1 MNIFWRVVLN
11 LISVSVV
18 VGAAATNNEMLKNL
32 TYFWIWFNLIAGM
45 LGVIIGAKVP
55 NSPLPAWFCRLL
67 WATKIICLVGYG
79 WFWCAVGVII
89 WWLFCYIIEEKKAGS

>member
-1 MNIFWRVVLN
+1 MNIVLHIIFN

-32 TYFWIWFNLIAGM
+32 TYFWIWFNLILGM
-45 LGVIIGAKVP
+45 LAVMMGKKAP
-55 NSPLPAWFCRLL
+55 SSPLPEWFCQLL
-67 WATKIICLVGYG
+67 WFGKIFGLAAYG

-89 WWLFCYIIEEKKAGS
+89 WGLFYHIIEEKK